1 MAFASYIPK
10 PEIPLISIGTRKRVS
25 VMNLFENI
33 SGLEIYIIAV
43 VNNSKE
49 LTKTEQN
56 ASFIVLYCVIHTS
69 AINPST
75 GYKRNVKPCIA
86 FHIVIYIT
94 TYQYMVDPIICS
106 DNKEMNQET
115 C

>member
-33 SGLEIYIIAV
+33 SGLEIYIIAA

-56 ASFIVLYCVIHTS
+56 ASCIILYCVIHTS

-75 GYKRNVKPCIA
+75 GYKRNVRPCTA
-86 FHIVIYIT
+86 FHIVISRLANIWYI
-94 TYQYMVDPIICS
+94 DPIICS